1 MNVAFVPPTR
11 GMVGVVDD
19 LLAGCPADGVRLAW
33 ADGACRISRRSA
45 TAEDAVTVAIARPV
59 LRALIARIAVLCNE
73 HIAGSVTPYG
83 GIGVLAGPDV
93 PFRAEFAN
101 TPSDQWLDLS
111 RLAVA

>member
-19 LLAGCPADGVRLAW
+19 LLAGCPADGLRLSW
-33 ADGACRISRRSA
+33 GEGACRISRRSVS
-45 TAEDAVTVAIARPV
+45 TEDAATVAISRPV
-59 LRALIARIAVLCNE
+59 LRAVIARVAALCNE
-73 HIAGSVTPYG
+73 HVTGSVMPYG
-83 GIGVLAGPDV
+83 GVGVLAGPDV